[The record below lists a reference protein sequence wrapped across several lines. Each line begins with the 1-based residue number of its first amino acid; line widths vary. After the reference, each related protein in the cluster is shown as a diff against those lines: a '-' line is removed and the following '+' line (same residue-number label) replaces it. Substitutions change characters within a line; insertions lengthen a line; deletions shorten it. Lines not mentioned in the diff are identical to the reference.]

1 MHSLRGWLCDLRAL
15 PEYKICKYSLICINL
30 KEIITILSPLLE
42 HISISL
48 TNAALDEITEVGD
61 KLHEEISQYNNVIF
75 YYTTLRCIVVIVL
88 GAD

>member
-1 MHSLRGWLCDLRAL
+1 MHNLRGWLCDLRAL

-30 KEIITILSPLLE
+30 KEIITVLSPLLE

-61 KLHEEISQYNNVIF
+61 KLHEEISQYNNVIS
-75 YYTTLRCIVVIVL
+75 
-88 GAD
+88 